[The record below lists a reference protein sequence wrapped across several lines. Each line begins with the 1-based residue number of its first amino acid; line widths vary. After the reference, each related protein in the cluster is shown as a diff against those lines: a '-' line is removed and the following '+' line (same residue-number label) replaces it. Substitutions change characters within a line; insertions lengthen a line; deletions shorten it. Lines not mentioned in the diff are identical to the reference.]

1 MPPPPFYKQ
10 DHPMPD
16 RFTSM
21 QVFVKV
27 VQLGSFSA
35 AARALSLSPTMV
47 TKHVTT
53 LEERL
58 GVTLFRRST
67 RHLSPTEAGRL
78 LLEGSQR
85 ILADLEEVEL
95 AVSEQR
101 REPRGH
107 LRLNAPVSFAIRYVA
122 PYLPEFSRLYPH
134 VTVELGLND
143 RTVDLIDEG
152 WDLTLRIRKMASS
165 TLRSRRLATI
175 RMVVCAAPSY
185 LARAGTPTRVE
196 ELAQHQCL
204 GYTLSDANSANR
216 WSFGEK
222 GEKTIAVSGPL
233 SANNG
238 DVLREAAV
246 AGEGIVYQPVFVV
259 SEELRSGRLRAL
271 PLDLPPPRGPDLHAV
286 YAPGMSLPLK
296 TRAMIDYLTQ
306 CYTPTPPW
314 EYALDDLP

>member
-1 MPPPPFYKQ
+1 
-10 DHPMPD
+10 MPD

-27 VQLGSFSA
+27 EQLGSFSA
-35 AARALSLSPTMV
+35 AARALALSPTMV

-53 LEERL
+53 LEDRL

-67 RHLSPTEAGRL
+67 RHLSLTEAGRL
-78 LLEGSQR
+78 FLEGSQR
-85 ILADLEEVEL
+85 ILADMEEMEF

-134 VTVELGLND
+134 VSVELGLND

-152 WDLTLRIRKMASS
+152 WDLTLRIRKMPSS
-165 TLRSRRLATI
+165 TLRSRKLASI
-175 RMVVCAAPSY
+175 RMVVCAAPAY
-185 LARAGTPTRVE
+185 LARAGTPTKVE

-204 GYTLSDANSANR
+204 GYTLSGVNSANR

-222 GEKTIAVSGPL
+222 GEKTISVSGPL

-238 DVLREAAV
+238 DVLREAAL
-246 AGEGIVYQPVFVV
+246 AGGGIVYQPVFVV
-259 SEELRSGRLRAL
+259 SEELRTGRLRAL
-271 PLDLPPPRGPDLHAV
+271 PLDLPPIAGPDLHAV
-286 YAPGMSLPLK
+286 YAPGINLPLK
-296 TRAMIDYLTQ
+296 TRAMIDYLSQ
-306 CYTPTPPW
+306 CYAPTPPW
-314 EYALDDLP
+314 EQALDNTP

>member
-1 MPPPPFYKQ
+1 ML
-10 DHPMPD
+10 D

-35 AARALSLSPTMV
+35 AARALALSPTMV

-53 LEERL
+53 LEDRL

-67 RHLSPTEAGRL
+67 RHLSLTEAGRL
-78 LLEGSQR
+78 FLEGSQR
-85 ILADLEEVEL
+85 ILADMEDMEL
-95 AVSEQR
+95 TVSEQR
-101 REPRGH
+101 HEARGH

-122 PYLPEFSRLYPH
+122 PYLPEFNRLHPH
-134 VTVELGLND
+134 VSVELGLND

-152 WDLTLRIRKMASS
+152 WDLTLRIRKMPSS

-175 RMVVCAAPSY
+175 RMVVCAAPAY
-185 LARAGTPTRVE
+185 LERAGTPTRVE
-196 ELAQHQCL
+196 ELSQHQCL
-204 GYTLSDANSANR
+204 GYTLSGTNSASR

-222 GEKTIAVSGPL
+222 GEKTVPVSGPL

-238 DVLREAAV
+238 DVLREAAL

-259 SEELRSGRLRAL
+259 SEELRTGRLRAL
-271 PLDLPPPRGPDLHAV
+271 TLDLPPVPGPDLHAV
-286 YAPGMSLPLK
+286 YAPGISVSLK
-296 TRAMIDYLTQ
+296 IRAMIDYLSQ

-314 EYALDDLP
+314 EQALAHTP

>member
-1 MPPPPFYKQ
+1 ML
-10 DHPMPD
+10 D

-35 AARALSLSPTMV
+35 AARALALSPTMV

-53 LEERL
+53 LEDRL

-67 RHLSPTEAGRL
+67 RHLSLTEAGRL
-78 LLEGSQR
+78 FLEGSQR
-85 ILADLEEVEL
+85 ILSDMEDMEL
-95 AVSEQR
+95 AASAQR
-101 REPRGH
+101 REARGH

-122 PYLPEFSRLYPH
+122 PYLPGFNRLHPH
-134 VTVELGLND
+134 VSVELGLND

-152 WDLTLRIRKMASS
+152 WDLTLRIRKMPSS

-175 RMVVCAAPSY
+175 RMVVCAAPAY
-185 LARAGTPTRVE
+185 LDRAGTPTRVE
-196 ELAQHQCL
+196 DLSQHQCL
-204 GYTLSDANSANR
+204 GYTLSSTNSANR

-222 GEKTIAVSGPL
+222 GEKTVPVSGPL

-238 DVLREAAV
+238 DVLREAAL

-259 SEELRSGRLRAL
+259 SEELRTGRLRAL
-271 PLDLPPPRGPDLHAV
+271 ALDLPPVAGPDLHAV
-286 YAPGMSLPLK
+286 YAPGISVSLK
-296 TRAMIDYLTQ
+296 IRAMIDYLSQ
-306 CYTPTPPW
+306 CYAPIPPW
-314 EYALDDLP
+314 EQALAHTP

>member
-1 MPPPPFYKQ
+1 MA
-10 DHPMPD
+10 D

-27 VQLGSFSA
+27 VQLGNFSA
-35 AARALSLSPTMV
+35 AARALGLSPTMV

-53 LEERL
+53 LEARL

-67 RHLSPTEAGRL
+67 RHLSLTEAGRL
-78 LLEGSQR
+78 FLEGSQR
-85 ILADLEEVEL
+85 ILTDLEEVEL

-152 WDLTLRIRKMASS
+152 WDLTLRIRKMAAS

-185 LARAGTPTRVE
+185 LERAGTPTRVE
-196 ELAQHQCL
+196 ELSQHQCL
-204 GYTLSDANSANR
+204 GYTLSAINSANR

-222 GEKTIAVSGPL
+222 GEKTIPISGPL

-259 SEELRSGRLRAL
+259 SEELRAGRLRAL
-271 PLDLPPPRGPDLHAV
+271 ALDLPPLPGPDLHAV

-314 EYALDDLP
+314 EQELQSCAGHSTPPQEG

>member
-1 MPPPPFYKQ
+1 ML
-10 DHPMPD
+10 D

-27 VQLGSFSA
+27 VQVGSFSA
-35 AARALSLSPTMV
+35 AARALALSPTMV
-47 TKHVTT
+47 TKHVTA
-53 LEERL
+53 LEDRL

-67 RHLSPTEAGRL
+67 RHLSLTEAGRL
-78 LLEGSQR
+78 FLEGGQR
-85 ILADLEEVEL
+85 ILADMEEVEL
-95 AVSEQR
+95 AVTEQR

-152 WDLTLRIRKMASS
+152 WDLTLRIRKMPAS

-175 RMVVCAAPSY
+175 RMVVCAAPAY
-185 LARAGTPTRVE
+185 LDHAGTPTHVE
-196 ELAQHQCL
+196 ELSQHACL
-204 GYTLSDANSANR
+204 GYTLSGTNSANR
-216 WSFGEK
+216 WSFGER
-222 GEKTIAVSGPL
+222 GEKTVSVSGPL

-238 DVLREAAV
+238 DVLREAAL
-246 AGEGIVYQPVFVV
+246 AGAGIVYQPVFVV
-259 SEELRSGRLRAL
+259 SEELRAGRLRAL
-271 PLDLPPPRGPDLHAV
+271 ALDMPPVPGPDLHAV
-286 YAPGMSLPLK
+286 YAPGINLPLK

-306 CYTPTPPW
+306 CYAPTPPW
-314 EYALDDLP
+314 EQALGNTL

>member
-1 MPPPPFYKQ
+1 ML
-10 DHPMPD
+10 D

-47 TKHVTT
+47 TKHITA
-53 LEERL
+53 LEDRL
-58 GVTLFRRST
+58 GITLFRRST
-67 RHLSPTEAGRL
+67 RHLSLTEAGRL
-78 LLEGSQR
+78 FLEGSQR
-85 ILADLEEVEL
+85 ILGDMEEVEL

-152 WDLTLRIRKMASS
+152 WDLTLRIRKMPSS

-175 RMVVCAAPSY
+175 RMVVCAAPAY
-185 LARAGTPTRVE
+185 LHHAGTPTLVE
-196 ELAQHQCL
+196 ELSQHQCL
-204 GYTLSDANSANR
+204 GYTLSGTNSASR
-216 WSFGEK
+216 WSFGER
-222 GEKTIAVSGPL
+222 GEKTIPVSGPL

-238 DVLREAAV
+238 DVLREAAI
-246 AGEGIVYQPVFVV
+246 AGAGIVYQPVFVV
-259 SEELRSGRLRAL
+259 SEELKSGRLRAL
-271 PLDLPPPRGPDLHAV
+271 ALDMPPAPGPDLHAV
-286 YAPGMSLPLK
+286 YAPGMTLPLK

-314 EYALDDLP
+314 EQAVGNIA

>member
-1 MPPPPFYKQ
+1 ML
-10 DHPMPD
+10 D

-35 AARALSLSPTMV
+35 AARALALSPTMV

-53 LEERL
+53 LESRL
-58 GVTLFRRST
+58 GATLFRRST
-67 RHLSPTEAGRL
+67 RHLSLTEAGRL
-78 LLEGSQR
+78 FLEGSQR
-85 ILADLEEVEL
+85 ILADMEDMEL
-95 AVSEQR
+95 AVGAQR

-107 LRLNAPVSFAIRYVA
+107 LRLNAPVSFAIRYLA
-122 PYLPEFSRLYPH
+122 PYLPEFNRLYPH

-152 WDLTLRIRKMASS
+152 WDLTLRIRKMPSS

-175 RMVVCAAPSY
+175 RMVVCAAPAY
-185 LARAGTPTRVE
+185 LEHAGTPTRVE
-196 ELAQHQCL
+196 ELSQHQCL
-204 GYTLSDANSANR
+204 GYTLSGVNSASR

-222 GEKTIAVSGPL
+222 GEKTVSVSGPL

-259 SEELRSGRLRAL
+259 SEELRTGRLRAL
-271 PLDLPPPRGPDLHAV
+271 PLDLPPVQGPDLHAV
-286 YAPGMSLPLK
+286 YAPGISLSLK
-296 TRAMIDYLTQ
+296 IRAMIDYLSQ

-314 EYALDDLP
+314 EQALVDTP